1 MARKS
6 QLICA
11 TLKQIP
17 ELQRARTIMAY
28 AAIRQE
34 ADISEFWLR
43 LRAEDKTVVLPR
55 VKGKELEAVRFDG
68 WDRTRPGPFG
78 IREPEGEPFP
88 PELIDAVLVPGVV
101 FDHQGYRLGYGK
113 GYYDRF
119 LSALPAASFFCG
131 IAFELQLVDEVYPT
145 GRDVR
150 MHALVTESRIIR
162 C

>member
-1 MARKS
+1 MNESTAAKRGDLRRQVLELRSAQRPLEVARKS

-88 PELIDAVLVPGVV
+88 PELIDAVLVP
-101 FDHQGYRLGYGK
+101 
-113 GYYDRF
+113 
-119 LSALPAASFFCG
+119 
-131 IAFELQLVDEVYPT
+131 ELYL
-145 GRDVR
+145 
-150 MHALVTESRIIR
+150 IIR
-162 C
+162 VTGWDTAKATMTDSFRIAGCCFLLRNRL